1 MKTDFSAVKDLF
13 AEKGLIITEKQYS
26 LLSEYADFLV
36 EYNEKVNLTA
46 ITDTNEIWVKH
57 FLDSIVPLSYAELP
71 ENASIID
78 VGTGAGFPSVPMG
91 VYRGD
96 LKITMLDSLMKRIT
110 FLEQLS
116 EKMELKNWR
125 CIHSRAEDAGN
136 LPEYRETF
144 DAATARAVA
153 ALPVLCEYCMPFVK
167 PGGIFIALKGP
178 SECSDDAALAIREL
192 GGAVE
197 KEVTYEI
204 GGEIRRLIV
213 IRKISHTPTKY
224 PRKSSRIKQK
234 PL

>member
-13 AEKGLIITEKQYS
+13 AEKGLVITEKQYS

-46 ITDTNEIWVKH
+46 ITDKDEIWVKH

-78 VGTGAGFPSVPMG
+78 VGTGAGFRSVPMG

-116 EKMELKNWR
+116 EIMELKER
-125 CIHSRAEDAGN
+125 KCILSRAEDAGN
-136 LPEYRETF
+136 LPEY
-144 DAATARAVA
+144 
-153 ALPVLCEYCMPFVK
+153 
-167 PGGIFIALKGP
+167 
-178 SECSDDAALAIREL
+178 
-192 GGAVE
+192 
-197 KEVTYEI
+197 
-204 GGEIRRLIV
+204 
-213 IRKISHTPTKY
+213 
-224 PRKSSRIKQK
+224 
-234 PL
+234 

>member
-1 MKTDFSAVKDLF
+1 MKTDFSTIQGLF
-13 AEKGLIITEKQYS
+13 VEKGIEITEKHYS

-36 EYNEKVNLTA
+36 KYNENVNLTA
-46 ITDTNEIWVKH
+46 ITEHDEIWVKH
-57 FLDSIVPLSYAELP
+57 FLDSIVPLSYADLP
-71 ENASIID
+71 ENSSIID

-116 EKMELKNWR
+116 EKMELKEWR

-136 LPEYRETF
+136 IPEYRETF

-178 SECSDDAALAIREL
+178 SEKAEDAAEAIALL
-192 GGAVE
+192 GGEIE

-204 GGEIRRLIV
+204 GGEVRRLIM